1 MKRWDGPEPSNRTMR
16 SSSFSQEAWSLA
28 DGQSSVV
35 TVLPESSLPTTSGVR
50 TKSTQCSA
58 KPNVRAGRLCGRGNR
73 RSGAATP
80 APSRIR
86 TDTFGKSPT
95 TLIGQL
101 GRTDRYAFH
110 RAVSGQWLVDYV
122 KSMAGMVDSFRT
134 TVGAGEIA
142 KAPKEA
148 HNISA
153 RLRRLKSGW

>member
-58 KPNVRAGRLCGRGNR
+58 KPNVRAGRLCGRGIR
-73 RSGAATP
+73 QSGAATP
-80 APSRIR
+80 APSRIWM
-86 TDTFGKSPT
+86 DTFGRSPT

-110 RAVSGQWLVDYV
+110 KAVSGQWLVDYV
-122 KSMAGMVDSFRT
+122 KSMAGLVDYFRT
-134 TVGAGEIA
+134 TVRDGRDRQSPKRGAQY
-142 KAPKEA
+142 
-148 HNISA
+148 
-153 RLRRLKSGW
+153 LRGFVG